1 MRPTFLV
8 YFDES
13 GNTGLDFSSPDQPV
27 FLLGALVCPAE
38 NWPSIEAK
46 LRAQLLK
53 CFPGVDL
60 TEFEVHA
67 HKLLSGTKPFRA
79 YGQAHCLAFQRS
91 WFEVAAEFNL
101 SFFYRSIEKRRFSQW
116 LARTYGAGV
125 HINPHAMAFPLV
137 ALVVNEFLREHA
149 SRPLGIFISDEN
161 QELTDDLEK
170 SVRLLRG
177 GSGRLK
183 LDNIIEKCF
192 FIDSQKSLLLQLCDL
207 CAYSA
212 RKREEAAL
220 GRTIKPHHQEG
231 INLVTP
237 LIRQGDESLA
247 EVIEW
252 MTQQIK
258 KRPGTESGVS

>member
-1 MRPTFLV
+1 MRPTFLI

-13 GNTGLDFSSPDQPV
+13 GNTGLDFSDPAQPV
-27 FLLGALVCPAE
+27 FLLGALLCPAE
-38 NWPSIEAK
+38 DWPQIDAA
-46 LRAQLLK
+46 LRLELTRY
-53 CFPGVDL
+53 FPNADW
-60 TEFEVHA
+60 TDFEIHA

-91 WFEVAAEFNL
+91 WFQVATRFKL
-101 SFFYRSIEKRRFSQW
+101 DFFYRSIEKRRFSQW
-116 LARTYGAGV
+116 LTRTYGTGV

-137 ALVVNEFLREHA
+137 ALVVNDFLGQHPA
-149 SRPLGIFISDEN
+149 QPLGMFISDEN

-192 FIDSQKSLLLQLCDL
+192 FVDSQKSLLLQLCDL

-220 GRTIKPHHQEG
+220 GLKLRDHHREG
-231 INLVTP
+231 VELIRP
-237 LIRQGDESLA
+237 LIRKGDESLA

-252 MTQQIK
+252 MTQQMK